1 MNDKKKGNIAIGLGV
16 VLPILAASTEGSPN
30 EEDIKVV
37 RVEKRRSKWGGK
49 EHMKAM
55 SRGRLFNPGEKVVG
69 LAITLEGSDPQVLR
83 THQMVRPILI
93 QEASKH
99 LRKFAPMIVF
109 RNVYQ
114 SRTKPDTWEAI
125 WDLS

>member
-1 MNDKKKGNIAIGLGV
+1 MNDKMKGNIAIGLGA
-16 VLPILAASTEGSPN
+16 VLPIIASSTEGSLN
-30 EEDIKVV
+30 EEDIKVI

-55 SRGRLFNPGEKVVG
+55 SRGRLFNPGEKIVG
-69 LAITLEGSDPQVLR
+69 LAITLEGSDPQALR
-83 THQMVRPILI
+83 THQRVRPILI
-93 QEASKH
+93 QEAQKH
-99 LRKFAPMIVF
+99 RMFAPMIVL

-114 SRTKPDTWEAI
+114 SRSKADTWEAI